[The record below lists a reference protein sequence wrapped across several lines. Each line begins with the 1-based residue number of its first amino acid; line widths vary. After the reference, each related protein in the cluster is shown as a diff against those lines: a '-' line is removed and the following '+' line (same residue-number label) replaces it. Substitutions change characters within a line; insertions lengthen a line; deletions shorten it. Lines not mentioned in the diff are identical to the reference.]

1 MPEVVQTKRFEL
13 EKYFPLLKVDEK
25 THTAYG
31 IATCEKED
39 KEGELCDYLGAKQA
53 YQEWAKEASESTLAA
68 GQAVSLGNV
77 RYMHKLIIGG
87 KATKLKFDDDAK
99 QIWLESTPAPPLSKE
114 DPDIWPLLE
123 GGFLRGY
130 SQGGKYTSRKCNDC
144 RKDIRGNFCEFC
156 NKQVV
161 VRYIP
166 SISEVSYVD
175 NPCLKEAAFT
185 LVKADGSMEMKKFS
199 ETPLVK
205 VLGETIPERKSMTK
219 LEQQLNAMIQKDS
232 CSCGCA
238 NCKDGKCASCSADT
252 KCGMAAAA
260 KAVKYLVSKD
270 GENHLPYTNE
280 AGTPNRK
287 LCGAAWSA
295 LFNAK
300 GYRGNKYEG
309 PDKEK
314 AQKKLKQVYAAQGW
328 DTPAEKAAVVD
339 NFMKTE
345 LVDCINGR
353 AFGQLGKG
361 MYTVSR
367 FAELTESIK
376 YLWLSL
382 EYERAQEG
390 DESPVTDDIKEAYM
404 GFLDHLLTYVEEQVE
419 EAKEHEFSGSS
430 Y

>member
-1 MPEVVQTKRFEL
+1 DPQ
-13 EKYFPLLKVDEK
+13 

-39 KEGELCDYLGAKQA
+39 KEGELCDYIGAKKA

-144 RKDIRGNFCEFC
+144 RKDIRGNFCEHC

-185 LVKADGSMEMKKFS
+185 LVKSDGSMEIKKFS
-199 ETPLVK
+199 DTPLIQ
-205 VLGETIPERKSMTK
+205 VLGEIIPERKSMTI
-219 LEQQLNAMIQKDS
+219 LEQQLHAMIKKDS

-252 KCGMAAAA
+252 KCEMSAKAAKAFD
-260 KAVKYLVSKD
+260 KAVKYLVTESD
-270 GENHLPYTNE
+270 GTTHLPYTTSS
-280 AGTPNRK
+280 GKPDRK
-287 LCGAAWSA
+287 LCGAAWAA
-295 LFNAK
+295 LFSA
-300 GYRGNKYEG
+300 GGHRGNK
-309 PDKEK
+309 
-314 AQKKLKQVYAAQGW
+314 
-328 DTPAEKAAVVD
+328 
-339 NFMKTE
+339 
-345 LVDCINGR
+345 
-353 AFGQLGKG
+353 
-361 MYTVSR
+361 
-367 FAELTESIK
+367 
-376 YLWLSL
+376 
-382 EYERAQEG
+382 
-390 DESPVTDDIKEAYM
+390 
-404 GFLDHLLTYVEEQVE
+404 
-419 EAKEHEFSGSS
+419 
-430 Y
+430 